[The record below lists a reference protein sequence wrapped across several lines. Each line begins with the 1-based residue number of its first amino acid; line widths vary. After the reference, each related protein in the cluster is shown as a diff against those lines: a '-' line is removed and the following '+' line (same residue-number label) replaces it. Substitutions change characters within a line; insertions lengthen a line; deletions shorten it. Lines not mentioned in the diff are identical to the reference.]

1 MEKQTVE
8 RGTIMAKDPV
18 CGMQVNKEKAAATSV
33 YKGETYY
40 FCKPGCKAHFDKDP
54 ENRLEEGPMGMLS
67 MMRELILGIFKK

>member
-33 YKGETYY
+33 YKGENYY
-40 FCKPGCKAHFDKDP
+40 FCKPGCKTNFDKDP
-54 ENRLEEGPMGMLS
+54 EKRLEEGPMGMLL

>member
-1 MEKQTVE
+1 MNMQTVE

-40 FCKPGCKAHFDKDP
+40 FCKSGCKAHFDKDP
-54 ENRLEEGPMGMLS
+54 EKLLEEGPMGMLS
-67 MMRELILGIFKK
+67 MNCELILGIFKK